1 MKKKRRREEEEEK
14 NQDPSSVLFQTDAYP
29 NSGRV
34 AEINLITWLVSITV
48 IVPPPPPPPVFN
60 HLNKYRR
67 PNFSGGSLIV
77 TSFDRRVQHN

>member
-1 MKKKRRREEEEEK
+1 MHAAGVAESTFAAVEWKKGEKKKKKEEKKKKK

-48 IVPPPPPPPVFN
+48 IVP
-60 HLNKYRR
+60 R
-67 PNFSGGSLIV
+67 FSTIW
-77 TSFDRRVQHN
+77 